1 MKWMFSLV
9 TLTML
14 VSNVQAKEYQVLM
27 KNKTS
32 TGLNMGFEPDF
43 LKVNKGDTVKFIPV
57 DKGHSAES
65 FKGGLP
71 KGVKDWKAGLN
82 KEIVVK
88 FDVEGVHMFKCL
100 PHFAMGMIGAVQ
112 VGPASNLADI
122 KKVTIAPK
130 IPKERWEKILA
141 QIK

>member
-1 MKWMFSLV
+1 MQRIFCFFALMMMFS
-9 TLTML
+9 
-14 VSNVQAKEYQVLM
+14 QAFAKEHQVLM

-32 TGLNMGFEPDF
+32 SGLNMGFEPDF
-43 LKVNKGDTVKFIPV
+43 LKVVKGDTVKFIPI

-112 VGPASNLADI
+112 VGPASNLVDI

>member
-112 VGPASNLADI
+112 VGPASNLVDI